1 MASKII
7 TKIKDKAEEL
17 SILRKEI
24 AAIEEE
30 NLQRVDGLK
39 ERRDDLQSELIVMLG
54 EEGLA
59 SIRTDDGETYTKAVR
74 TGYAVVDSL
83 QALKWARE
91 NMAFSVDIRIMA
103 QKLKGVEELPKCF
116 ERITTEYISVR
127 GVKKE
132 E

>member
-1 MASKII
+1 MTSKII

-24 AAIEEE
+24 ASIEEE
-30 NLQRVDGLK
+30 NRQRVEGLK
-39 ERRDDLQSELIVMLG
+39 ERRDGLQSELIGMLG
-54 EEGLA
+54 KEGLA
-59 SIRTDDGETYTKAVR
+59 SIRTDEGETYAKAVR

-91 NMAFSVDIRIMA
+91 NMAFSVDMRIVA
-103 QKLKGVEELPKCF
+103 QRLKGVKELPKCF
-116 ERITTEYISVR
+116 EQTTTEYISVR